1 MGVQQSLPVR
11 RPGRAWS
18 RRIWRALATAL
29 LAAAAALLY
38 LALTPAQRDIS
49 TTVDAQTPFDY
60 VAVFAPGT
68 SAGQVEQWRSAVLRV
83 HESPCLRQRACIAR
97 SLRGAALGPQQQF
110 AVGFDLMP
118 EAAPNERVALLAAAQ
133 QALPGVRLVAAS
145 SLARA
150 AE

>member
-1 MGVQQSLPVR
+1 MAVQQSLPVR

-18 RRIWRALATAL
+18 RRIWRGLAATL
-29 LAAAAALLY
+29 LAAAAALAF
-38 LALTPAQRDIS
+38 LALTPARRNDTATI
-49 TTVDAQTPFDY
+49 DAGTAFDY

-68 SAGQVEQWRSAVLRV
+68 SAGQVEHWRSAVLRV

-97 SLRGAALGPQQQF
+97 SLRGAALGPRQQF

-118 EAAPNERVALLAAAQ
+118 DAAPNERAALLAAAQ

-145 SLARA
+145 SLAQA
-150 AE
+150 ID

>member
-1 MGVQQSLPVR
+1 MVVQQSLPAR

-38 LALTPAQRDIS
+38 LALTPAQREAA

-68 SAGQVEQWRSAVLRV
+68 SAGQVEQWRGAVLRV

-97 SLRGAALGPQQQF
+97 SLRGAALGPQRQF
-110 AVGFDLMP
+110 AVGFDLMA
-118 EAAPNERVALLAAAQ
+118 EAAPNERAALLAAAQ